1 MNDINK
7 YYQIIGVS
15 ENVSDEELYQAYL
28 VLRNKYQNDR
38 FLEGEAGNEAA
49 KKLTELNTA
58 YNEIC
63 DYRKELGSGENG
75 ASSAISEVDSLIKA
89 GIINEAQAVLDN
101 FSERSAEWH
110 YLQSVVFY
118 KKNWINESK
127 KQLEIAI
134 EMDGDNQKYKTAY
147 EKLCK
152 QINYNAQNAKNS
164 SSANWNQ
171 SGSNGGNNNYSSNY
185 EEPTDMMGGDSC
197 ADFCCRMAICN
208 ILLNCC
214 CNCR

>member
-89 GIINEAQAVLDN
+89 GKINEAQAVLDN

-164 SSANWNQ
+164 SNANWNQ

>member
-1 MNDINK
+1 MINSK
-7 YYQIIGVS
+7 YYKILGVTKDF
-15 ENVSDEELYQAYL
+15 SDEEITQ
-28 VLRNKYQNDR
+28 KYEELKAKYNSEK
-38 FLEGEAGNEAA
+38 FLEGEKGNYAA
-49 KKLTELNTA
+49 RML
-58 YNEIC
+58 NEIQVAYSEIMS
-63 DYRKELGSGENG
+63 YRKEQSLNGSKAKAFEYVE
-75 ASSAISEVDSLIKA
+75 SAIKSGDLNKA
-89 GIINEAQAVLDN
+89 QQLLDDFN
-101 FSERSAEWH
+101 ERSAEWH
-110 YLQSVVFY
+110 YLQSVIYY

-152 QINYNAQNAKNS
+152 QINYNAQHAKNS
-164 SSANWNQ
+164 SNANWNQ